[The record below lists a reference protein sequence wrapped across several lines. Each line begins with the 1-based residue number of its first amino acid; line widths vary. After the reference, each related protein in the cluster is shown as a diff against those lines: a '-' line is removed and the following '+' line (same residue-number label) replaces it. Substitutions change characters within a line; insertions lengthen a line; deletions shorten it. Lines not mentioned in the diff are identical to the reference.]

1 MLNDFGFAV
10 PDGTHNLF
18 AGTRRYA
25 PTSVLRLL
33 AAAPGDPI
41 ESKCWHD
48 LESAVK
54 LILDFGGRFDLPAD
68 TNALLSRWEALEVT
82 YASMLELARSADYDQ
97 LIGRLLAYS
106 V

>member
-10 PDGTHNLF
+10 QEGTHNLF
-18 AGTRRYA
+18 AGTKRYA
-25 PTSVLRLL
+25 PTTVLRML

-54 LILDFGGRFDLPAD
+54 LILDFGGHLDLPAD
-68 TNALLSRWEALEVT
+68 TKALLSRWEALEVT
-82 YASMLELARSADYDQ
+82 FGSGSFC
-97 LIGRLLAYS
+97 RL
-106 V
+106 